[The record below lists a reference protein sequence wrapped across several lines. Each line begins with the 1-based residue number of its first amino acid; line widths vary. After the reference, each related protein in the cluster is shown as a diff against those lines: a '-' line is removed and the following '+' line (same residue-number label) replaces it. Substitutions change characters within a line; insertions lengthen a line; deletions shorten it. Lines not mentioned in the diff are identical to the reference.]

1 MCATDAGFRGSSK
14 RPAEEGTMPM
24 YEYECQ
30 TCKKVFTLALS
41 FNQHDHNRVTCPG
54 CQSSEVRQLI
64 SSFIAKTASK
74 T

>member
-1 MCATDAGFRGSSK
+1 
-14 RPAEEGTMPM
+14 MPM

-41 FNQHDHNRVTCPG
+41 FDQHDHNRVTCPG

>member
-1 MCATDAGFRGSSK
+1 
-14 RPAEEGTMPM
+14 MPI

-41 FNQHDHNRVTCPG
+41 FDQHDHNRVTCPG
-54 CQSSEVRQLI
+54 CKSSEVRQLI